1 MCCLFSDAKGNGAFP
16 MLSAL
21 QKKNVCTFIVALYVR
36 TIFGDGVIELYIIET
51 GASAQFAHA
60 NQDAPSTLVPPA

>member
-1 MCCLFSDAKGNGAFP
+1 MPREMVHFQCCQHCK
-16 MLSAL
+16 
-21 QKKNVCTFIVALYVR
+21 KKNVCTFIVALYVR